1 MRTLHVD
8 DEALGG
14 KPDLSATAD
23 DGPSHARIA
32 SWLLGRIGAGR
43 VRPGDKLPPEEELAG
58 ALGVSRMTLR
68 QALGSLEARGYIERR
83 RGRSGG
89 NFVREP
95 RIEVDLSGLPGFT
108 ELMRRANVRAG
119 ARIVRAGIVTATP
132 EVATGLELGR
142 QRDVIEVVRV
152 RSARRVPLALEET
165 YLPAHLF
172 PGFLDHSLAGSLYGL
187 MRQHY
192 GLAPHHA
199 KEWLEPEIST
209 AEHAGLLEIEPG
221 SALMLVT
228 RQASTVTGVP
238 VEYARD
244 RYRPDRTRIS
254 LQTGIDANSV
264 TELNI
269 EPV

>member
-1 MRTLHVD
+1 
-8 DEALGG
+8 
-14 KPDLSATAD
+14 
-23 DGPSHARIA
+23 
-32 SWLLGRIGAGR
+32 
-43 VRPGDKLPPEEELAG
+43 
-58 ALGVSRMTLR
+58 MTLR

-119 ARIVRAGIVTATP
+119 ARIVRAGIVAATP
-132 EVATGLELGR
+132 EVATALALGR

-172 PGFLDHSLAGSLYGL
+172 PGFLDHNLAGSLYGL

-192 GLAPHHA
+192 GLAPHNA
-199 KEWLEPEIST
+199 KEWLEPEISSP
-209 AEHAGLLEIEPG
+209 EHAHLLDIEPG

-228 RQASTVTGVP
+228 RNASTATGVP

-254 LQTGIDANSV
+254 LNTGIDPAAV
-264 TELNI
+264 TELNV
-269 EPV
+269 EPI